1 MELTMQQARSFIQDG
16 LLDTQFASLYS
27 SVEAGGEDSEVLDAQ
42 RRRYIMLL
50 DALRE
55 IQGTDAREPR
65 AYRLLSVPGRTELG
79 GNHTD
84 HNGGRVLAASVHLDI
99 AAAAVSRTDGRVIV
113 RSQGFD
119 EISLNLADLNPRSEE
134 EGSTA
139 ALIRGV
145 ASWFSQNGYAIG
157 GFAASMHGL
166 VPPGSGLS
174 SSASFEV
181 MIALIFSQLF
191 NRGGT
196 GTLSLA
202 LAGKYAENI
211 HFGKPSGLMDQ
222 IACAHGGI
230 VEIDFTNEET
240 PEIHPLEYD
249 FASRG
254 YVLGIVNSGGSH
266 ADLTHEYA
274 AVPAEMK
281 AVARAMGAA
290 RLADVSELEFYRRL
304 PRLRSD
310 PAISDRALLRTMHF
324 FRENARVDA
333 MRRALERDR
342 IREYLDLVRESGSSS
357 MRFLQNLTAAGAV
370 DEQNLA
376 FTGGMVENRYGAGSV
391 IRVHGGGFEGSM
403 QFYADMEIAPELIQD
418 LSALCGDLS
427 VELLQIRSRGAVAL
441 TWERI

>member
-1 MELTMQQARSFIQDG
+1 MELTLQQAKSLVQDG
-16 LLDTQFASLYS
+16 ALDAQLASLYS
-27 SVEAGGEDSEVLDAQ
+27 SPAAGGEASGVLDAQ

-50 DALRE
+50 DALGE
-55 IQGTDAREPR
+55 ISGLDSGTSA
-65 AYRLLSVPGRTELG
+65 AYRLLSAPGRTELG

-99 AAAAVSRTDGRVIV
+99 GAAAVPRSDGRVIV

-119 EISLNLADLNPRSEE
+119 EIVLELTDLSPRSRE

-139 ALIRGV
+139 SLIRGV
-145 ASWFSQNGYAIG
+145 AAWFSQNGYAIG
-157 GFAASMHGL
+157 GFSASMHGL

-181 MIALIFSQLF
+181 MIAQIFSQLF
-191 NRGGT
+191 NGGEA

-240 PEIHPLEYD
+240 PEISPLDYD

-254 YVLGIVNSGGSH
+254 YVLGIVNTGGSH

-274 AVPAEMK
+274 AVPEDMK
-281 AVARAMGAA
+281 AVASVMGEG
-290 RLADVSELEFYRRL
+290 RLADVSELEFYKRL
-304 PRLRSD
+304 PGLRRD
-310 PAISDRALLRTMHF
+310 PSISDRALLRSMHF
-324 FRENARVDA
+324 FRENRRVEA
-333 MRRALERDR
+333 MAQALSHDR
-342 IREYLDLVRESGSSS
+342 IRNYLDLVRESGSSS
-357 MRFLQNLTAAGAV
+357 MRFLQNVTAAGAV
-370 DEQNLA
+370 KEQNLA
-376 FTGGMVENRYGAGSV
+376 LTGGMVENRYGKSAV

-418 LSALCGDLS
+418 LSGLCGHDS
-427 VELLQIRSRGAVAL
+427 VELLQIRSRGAAAL
-441 TWERI
+441 EWP